1 MENKNFNI
9 TEILESVD
17 SIVGNKKKI
26 VETKKQFDIKKFDT
40 TFNKET
46 EKIIIDAEKAQD
58 DRKLNNK
65 SSEVLILNN
74 GYFCKRMTLMAE
86 RLKLNFSTLDFKWGT
101 AIDLDILED
110 KLKGSKIKLVAA
122 IIYNYL

>member
-74 GYFCKRMTLMAE
+74 PTEDDISDIKKTNLSSIFDKTLILSNE
-86 RLKLNFSTLDFKWGT
+86 FS
-101 AIDLDILED
+101 ED
-110 KLKGSKIKLVAA
+110 EI
-122 IIYNYL
+122 